1 MTKVFL
7 DTDILF
13 KLARFGL
20 LNHLSVHPIHPDS
33 EFSILGAAKFMLQK
47 KLQKKPPQRG
57 IQQVTAELTDAMQ
70 WLNSAE
76 PSETE
81 IEIAAAIEAHAQKH
95 GLAIDSGE
103 SLICAMIV
111 NNACNY
117 AMTGDKRALTGIGK
131 VLQESAYK
139 ELKEKFIC
147 LEQIFLCWLAKL
159 DAIELRKAV
168 CTERDADKSISIC
181 FSCSSPEVP
190 SENFIAGL
198 TSNIIFLRKNSG
210 EALTEI

>member
-13 KLARFGL
+13 KLTRFGL
-20 LNHLSVHPIHPDS
+20 LNHLSMHPIHPDS

-57 IQQVTAELTDAMQ
+57 IQQVTIEVSEAMQ
-70 WLNSAE
+70 WLTSAE
-76 PSETE
+76 PNETE

-117 AMTGDKRALTGIGK
+117 AMTGDKRALVGIGQI
-131 VLQESAYK
+131 LQEPAYK
-139 ELKEKFIC
+139 ELKERFIC

-159 DAIELRKAV
+159 DTIELRKAV
-168 CTERDADKSISIC
+168 CAEKDADKSIAIC
-181 FSCSSPEVP
+181 FSCSSPEVQP
-190 SENFIAGL
+190 ENFIEGL
-198 TSNIIFLRKNSG
+198 TSNINSLRNDSG
-210 EALTEI
+210 KALTAT